1 MIARFLTILMTIAL
15 TLQGLAVPHCHG
27 ENVMGQGA
35 DHAQT
40 PHFHFGH
47 HHHHGKHA
55 HSHRDCDCPHGDRDD
70 DCSQVPTQQ
79 HDDDAVFVTGD
90 LFVGHTQVRVPTSDL
105 CVAIARDVVSASTV
119 LDTLHR
125 WVLEPPPD
133 IGGFPSVLNS
143 VSLRL

>member
-1 MIARFLTILMTIAL
+1 MTARFFTLLITITLP
-15 TLQGLAVPHCHG
+15 LQGLAVPHCHG

-47 HHHHGKHA
+47 HHHGKHA
-55 HSHRDCDCPHGDRDD
+55 HSHRDCDCPNSDRNDD
-70 DCSQVPTQQ
+70 SSQVPTQQ
-79 HDDDAVFVTGD
+79 HDDDAVFVTSD

-105 CVAIARDVVSASTV
+105 CVALAINVVSPGIALNTF
-119 LDTLHR
+119 HR

-133 IGGFPSVLNS
+133 IGGLPSVLNS
-143 VSLRL
+143 VSLQL